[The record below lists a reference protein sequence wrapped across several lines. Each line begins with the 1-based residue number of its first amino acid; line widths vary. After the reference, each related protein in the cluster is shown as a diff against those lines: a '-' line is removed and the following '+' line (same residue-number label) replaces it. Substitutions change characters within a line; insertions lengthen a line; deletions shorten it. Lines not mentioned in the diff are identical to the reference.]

1 MSSVFRVATALAEIF
16 WVLTPDGL
24 KTVWM
29 TVPSSMRIVILTALS
44 VALVAAALRIDR
56 LWLRIVAYLSAAMLI
71 FYIIAQLLSYASR

>member
-1 MSSVFRVATALAEIF
+1 MSSFFRIATALAEIL

-24 KTVWM
+24 QTLWM
-29 TVPSSMRIVILTALS
+29 TVPSSMRIVILTAIS

-71 FYIIAQLLSYASR
+71 FYIIAQLLNYASR

>member
-1 MSSVFRVATALAEIF
+1 MSSLFRIATAFAEIL

-29 TVPSSMRIVILTALS
+29 TVPGSMRLVILTAISL
-44 VALVAAALRIDR
+44 ALIAAALRIDR

-71 FYIIAQLLSYASR
+71 LYILAQLLNYSSR